1 MTEQRLPMRLAPSSL
16 VVARRALVM
25 AVAALAVAVAA
36 LAVVLWGDLDR
47 DPAESEAA
55 GQAETDAAAALAE
68 AQTAVAMAEVA
79 AADAAAAENALAAAL
94 AAADGA
100 VSPEVVARLEAEM
113 EQARAEAAAALA
125 AANAAVSVDRTP
137 AADGAAEAEEEAEPA
152 AENEPVP
159 EPEEVPAVED
169 EAAAEPAPEPEDTDP
184 GEAAPLPGEPFDL
197 GPSEGAGLAVVG
209 IRSDSAL
216 NVRDVPNGTVI
227 ARLDNVMDG
236 VRDPAVYVRAPN
248 TDDLITTV
256 ALNDGVV
263 ATGNTRQLAT
273 TIWHE
278 FRVGDLTGWSSAAYL
293 AQVGTTD
300 DATAEVVEALGE
312 LPSADTMLDLGLA
325 VARTMTSQEPPS
337 RVVVSEAPGI
347 FEALG
352 QMTVDVVGIG
362 DDSVLGYRLTVFAQ
376 PADDDWT
383 QDDPGPFALKSV
395 ERTLLCHSH
404 RGVSEEGLCS

>member
-1 MTEQRLPMRLAPSSL
+1 MRLAPSSL

-36 LAVVLWGDLDR
+36 LAVVLWGDFDS

-100 VSPEVVARLEAEM
+100 VSPEVVTRLEAEM

-125 AANAAVSVDRTP
+125 AANAAVSVDRAP

-152 AENEPVP
+152 AE
-159 EPEEVPAVED
+159 D
-169 EAAAEPAPEPEDTDP
+169 EPAPEPEEAPAVGDEPAPEPEEAPDLEDTATN
-184 GEAAPLPGEPFDL
+184 EAAPLPGEPFDL

-216 NVRDVPNGTVI
+216 NVRDVPNGTVV

-278 FRVGDLTGWSSAAYL
+278 FRVGDLSGWSSAAYL
-293 AQVGTTD
+293 AQVGATD

-325 VARTMTSQEPPS
+325 VAQTMASQEPPS
-337 RVVVSEAPGI
+337 RVVVSEAPVI

-376 PADDDWT
+376 PADEDWT

-404 RGVSEEGLCS
+404 RGVSEEGLCN

>member
-36 LAVVLWGDLDR
+36 LAVVLWGDLDS

-125 AANAAVSVDRTP
+125 AANAAVSIDRTP
-137 AADGAAEAEEEAEPA
+137 DEDATAEPEEEAA

-159 EPEEVPAVED
+159 EPEEAPAVED

-216 NVRDVPNGTVI
+216 NVRDVPNGTVV

-293 AQVGTTD
+293 AQVGATD

-312 LPSADTMLDLGLA
+312 LPAADTMLDLGLA

-337 RVVVSEAPGI
+337 RVVVSEVPVI
-347 FEALG
+347 FEALA
-352 QMTVDVVGIG
+352 QMTIDVVGIG

-376 PADDDWT
+376 PADEDWT

-404 RGVSEEGLCS
+404 RGVSEEGLCN